1 MTALR
6 LVAGALLL
14 LLGRRL
20 FWLFVGLMGFA
31 AGLLLANQLLPE
43 MPEWVTLVL
52 AIAVGLLGALL
63 AVFLQRLA
71 IGVAGFL
78 AGALAG
84 STLANSFAAQS
95 SVALWVGIIVGG
107 ILGAILLATVFDLGL
122 MALSSFVGATLV
134 VQALN
139 LQAETAVVVTIVLF
153 ILGLAFQ
160 SFSGRKAPETG

>member
-1 MTALR
+1 MTAVR
-6 LVAGALLL
+6 IVAGALLR

-31 AGLLLANQLLPE
+31 AGLMLANQLLPE
-43 MPEWVTLVL
+43 MPEWVRLLV
-52 AIAVGLLGALL
+52 AIGIGLLGALL

-84 STLANSFAAQS
+84 SALANAFAAQS

-107 ILGAILLATVFDLGL
+107 
-122 MALSSFVGATLV
+122 
-134 VQALN
+134 
-139 LQAETAVVVTIVLF
+139 
-153 ILGLAFQ
+153 
-160 SFSGRKAPETG
+160 

>member
-6 LVAGALLL
+6 LVAGALLV

-43 MPEWVTLVL
+43 MPEWVRLVL

-63 AVFLQRLA
+63 AVFVQRLA

-84 STLANSFAAQS
+84 SALASSFAAQS
-95 SVALWVGIIVGG
+95 SVALWVGIIAGG

-122 MALSSFVGATLV
+122 IALSSFVGATLV
-134 VQALN
+134 VQALD
-139 LQAETAVVVTIVLF
+139 LKAETAVVVTIVLF

-160 SFSGRKAPETG
+160 SFSGRKAPEAE